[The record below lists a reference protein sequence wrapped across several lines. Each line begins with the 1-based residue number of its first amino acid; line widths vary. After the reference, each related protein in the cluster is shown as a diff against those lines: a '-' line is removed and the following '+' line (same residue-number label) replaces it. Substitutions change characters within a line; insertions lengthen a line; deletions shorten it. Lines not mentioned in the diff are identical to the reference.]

1 MTRGKVVQRIPA
13 KIVDSIRPW
22 LDYRFFT
29 FLQALF
35 SIESIRDT
43 SDFLNALISDHER
56 QTILQRWHIIL
67 YLQKTK
73 LSYEKIA
80 ARLGCSTKTITRTA
94 RRYKSSKVVTGA
106 LEAISPSKPTK
117 KESDKKVKHNT
128 HKAFLK
134 RLKDNG
140 FWARFIGE
148 YKRTAKN
155 DLVKELVADH
165 PDTDPVEKEKFL
177 R

>member
-1 MTRGKVVQRIPA
+1 MTRGKVTQKIPA
-13 KIVDSIRPW
+13 KIVDSVRPW
-22 LDYRFFT
+22 LDYRFFS

-35 SIESIRDT
+35 TIESIRDT

-94 RRYKSSKVVTGA
+94 RRYKSSKVVVDA
-106 LEAISPSKPTK
+106 LEAISPSKLTK
-117 KESDKKVKHNT
+117 KELGEKAKHNT
-128 HKAFLK
+128 HKSFLK
-134 RLKDNG
+134 RLKGGG

-148 YKRTAKN
+148 YQRTAKN
-155 DLVKELVADH
+155 DLVEELITEH
-165 PDTDPVEKEKFL
+165 PDTNS
-177 R
+177 